1 LYHNIVSKKIIEHNN
16 NEVTINQPV
25 DGEIVMRGLEE
36 SEVESLFMSEN
47 EIFNN

>member
-1 LYHNIVSKKIIEHNN
+1 LYHNIVSKKIIEHN